1 MSIKLYIDNKE
12 VDLWGSTD
20 SLKLNKQAT
29 DAINPSTIK
38 TDTSKTITVP
48 RTPSNNNIFSQYYRF
63 DKILTVTD
71 FNPNQKVPYILMSNS
86 AVLMSG
92 YLKMTSVTDTEY
104 SITLFDETADKIR
117 SIAEQKLTDV
127 LPSMSHTINKE
138 YIIDSWDHIST
149 AGSTDIKDYVT
160 YVPAYKGTYEDF
172 NSAKVQV
179 TSSNI
184 TDLGYEVDEFDRQ
197 EFRSYY
203 QCPAVYLNKI
213 IKSIAD
219 YNNIRLHNTFHN
231 ETNPYWNDTVVMFP
245 KLLTDNDVLNQS
257 TFTMEQL
264 GIVNYS
270 VDASG
275 ELIQNYTASMKY
287 FEVYD
292 PYDVVNPTSPDVL
305 NLDNYP
311 SGTVKIDYEFK
322 VKLKFTGSPAAYANK
337 QLTPVHRA
345 IPDSLNLFRIT
356 AFAEGQTNVHTT
368 YEYAYPNLTYPT
380 IGFLGGPLAVNTDS
394 SGEGYFTH
402 YKKYSPTIGLYD
414 SAGDIITIKGQAYV
428 PTSAPTTIKF
438 KIDIYSRFTST
449 PPGVMAM
456 ANTSSPQTP
465 LSGFFYIT
473 SEIVDA
479 NLSTCT
485 VSVVDKLRSNSTV
498 NKYNIIPKDL
508 KVQEFLLNYIKHF
521 NLVLDKDKDGFIIK
535 DKNTYYSEGKVHDW
549 TYKIDRGSE
558 IILTPLPFENK
569 YLNIEYTP
577 NETTHYKNYN
587 KFSDVGYASKRINT
601 NYEFNE
607 TTDTLFKSI
616 FYAPLISQ
624 EYTLNRSINKWSR
637 MEYVSPAMHTI
648 DNEKKN
654 RADSKYTL
662 LFKGTSTVLPE
673 YHTEIPTVNTNISVT
688 DDTDIMK
695 TNSEYTWLNPSY
707 GITYKD
713 TYGNNLFPYFSILT
727 EDKQYSLEFG
737 KNSRYY
743 TTSINDY
750 NYNEE
755 TTIYDQLFK
764 KYLEDRYN
772 FNTKIL
778 SCYVNLSIPEFNTLR
793 LCDFVVIDSVLFS
806 IYKISDFDVLTPGL
820 TKVELIKVN
829 DISNYLNGQ
838 NLPES
843 LYRSYSLRVSELGNL
858 LVMADVRDPN
868 ISYVIDG
875 NNLLA
880 EGPAGITEN
889 NIFINDNGYLILN

>member
-1 MSIKLYIDNKE
+1 MSINLYIDNKE
-12 VDLWGSTD
+12 VDLWGATEI
-20 SLKLNKQAT
+20 KLNKQAT
-29 DAINPSTIK
+29 DSINPSTIK

-48 RTPSNNNIFSQYYRF
+48 RTSSNNNIFSQYYRF

-104 SITLFDETADKIR
+104 SITLFDETAEKIR
-117 SIAEQKLTDV
+117 NIAEQKLTDV
-127 LPSMSHTINKE
+127 LPSMSHIINKE
-138 YIIDSWDHIST
+138 YIISSWDHIST
-149 AGSTDIKDYVT
+149 AESTDILDYVT

-172 NSAKVQV
+172 NSTKVQLN
-179 TSSNI
+179 SSNI
-184 TDLGYEVDEFDRQ
+184 TDIGYEADEFDRQ

-231 ETNPYWNDTVVMFP
+231 QTNPYWNDTVVMFP
-245 KLLTDNDVLNQS
+245 QLLTDNDILNQS
-257 TFTMEQL
+257 TFTMDQL

-270 VDASG
+270 VDAAG
-275 ELIQNYTASMKY
+275 AIVRDYTATMKY
-287 FEVYD
+287 FKVYD
-292 PYDVVNPTSPDVL
+292 PYDIVIPAYNDVL
-305 NLDNYP
+305 HLENYP
-311 SGTVKIDYEFK
+311 SGSVKIDYEFK
-322 VKLKFTGSPAAYANK
+322 VKLKFNGNPTAYGNK
-337 QLTPVHRA
+337 QLTPVHKA
-345 IPDSLNLFRIT
+345 IPDSMNLFRIT
-356 AFAEGQTNVHTT
+356 TFAEGQTNEYTT
-368 YEYAYPNLTYPT
+368 YNYAYPNLTNPN
-380 IGFLGGPLAVNTDS
+380 IGFQGGALAVNTDS
-394 SGEGYFTH
+394 TGKGYFTH
-402 YKKYSPTIGLYD
+402 YKKYSQTSGLYD

-428 PTSAPTTIKF
+428 PTSAATTIKF
-438 KIDIYSRFTST
+438 KIDIFSRHVST
-449 PPGVMAM
+449 PPGVLAM
-456 ANTSSPQTP
+456 ANTSSPQTA
-465 LSGFFYIT
+465 LAGSFYIT

-479 NLSTCT
+479 NLSTCI
-485 VSVVDKLRSNSTV
+485 VSVADKVRSNSTV
-498 NKYNIIPKDL
+498 NKYNIIPKEL
-508 KVQEFLLNYIKHF
+508 KVQDFLLNYIKHF

-535 DKNTYYSEGKVHDW
+535 DKNTYYSEGKIHDW

-558 IILTPLPFENK
+558 ITLTPLPFENK

-577 NETTHYKNYN
+577 NETTHYKNYD
-587 KFSDVGYASKRINT
+587 KFSDIGYASKRINT

-624 EYTLNRSINKWSR
+624 EYTLDRNNNKWSR
-637 MEYVSPAMHTI
+637 IEYVSPAMHTI

-654 RADSKYTL
+654 RVDSKYTL

-673 YHTEIPTVNTNISVT
+673 YHTEMPTINTNISVT
-688 DDTDIMK
+688 DDTTQMK
-695 TNSEYTWLNPSY
+695 TNSEYTWAAPNY

-713 TYGNNLFPYFSILT
+713 TYNNNLFPYFSILT
-727 EDKQYSLEFG
+727 EDKLYSLEYG
-737 KNSRYY
+737 KNSKYY

-750 NYNEE
+750 NYTEE
-755 TTIYDQLFK
+755 TTIYNQLFK

-778 SCYVNLSIPEFNTLR
+778 NCYVSLSIPEFNTLR
-793 LCDFVVIDSVLFS
+793 LCDFVIIDSVLFS

-829 DISNYLNGQ
+829 DISNYLKGQ

-843 LYRSYSLRVSELGNL
+843 TYSSYSLRVSGEGNL
-858 LVMADVRDPN
+858 LVLVTLEDSN

-875 NNLLA
+875 NNLIA
-880 EGPAGITEN
+880 EGPTDITED
-889 NIFINDNGYLILN
+889 NIFINDNGYLNLN